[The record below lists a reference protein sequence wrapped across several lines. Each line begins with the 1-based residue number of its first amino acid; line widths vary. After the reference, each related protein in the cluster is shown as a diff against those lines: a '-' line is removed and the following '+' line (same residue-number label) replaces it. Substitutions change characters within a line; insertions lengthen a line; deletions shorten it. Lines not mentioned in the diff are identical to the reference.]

1 MPVAT
6 LKPAPVPAEGA
17 VVTKAALN
25 AAERLGLTS
34 KALAEVIG
42 VSEATVSRMRSG
54 SYTLAPG
61 QKAFELAL
69 LLARLYR
76 SLDAI
81 TGGDD
86 RVAAAWLRNRNTVLD
101 AEPLAAIR
109 TVPGLMHVIEYLDAR
124 RAVG

>member
-1 MPVAT
+1 MPAANR
-6 LKPAPVPAEGA
+6 KSAPAPAEGA

-34 KALAEVIG
+34 RALAEVIG

-54 SYTLAPG
+54 SYTLTPG
-61 QKAFELAL
+61 QKPFELAL

-101 AEPLAAIR
+101 AEPLAAMR
-109 TVPGLMHVIEYLDAR
+109 TVPGLMHVVEYLDAR